1 MKRGAMRNRLRTT
14 LSALL
19 LCAAAVHPGLRAA
32 DAPAAKADTLKVA
45 VYNELAPFSDKGQGI
60 DADLAAA
67 LAKKLGLTLSLL
79 PFNAGDDLN
88 DDLRNMVWKGHY
100 LGYGPADVML
110 HVPVDRMLMNA
121 NPQVTIFA
129 PYHVESVRLVRSA
142 RSIPSFDGVDALA
155 GKRIGVEKVSIS
167 GMVMLGEGNGR
178 FRDQVHIYPTATE
191 ALQQLKAGQLD
202 AVLATRSEIE
212 SVLRGDPAFP
222 VQDVPFERLPRA
234 GWAIGMA
241 VKKDNVDLARRLQA
255 ALNEMAADGELKA
268 VFAKYG
274 VQVVKP

>member
-1 MKRGAMRNRLRTT
+1 MPQAVDTTGLPVLGDKWRDENPYRTNKLALKIGT
-14 LSALL
+14 SAYTQN
-19 LCAAAVHPGLRAA
+19 CARCHGLDAVSGGI
-32 DAPAAKADTLKVA
+32 AP
-45 VYNELAPFSDKGQGI
+45 
-60 DADLAAA
+60 
-67 LAKKLGLTLSLL
+67 
-79 PFNAGDDLN
+79 
-88 DDLRNMVWKGHY
+88 DLR
-100 LGYGPADVML
+100 LL
-110 HVPVDRMLMNA
+110 DR
-121 NPQVTIFA
+121 
-129 PYHVESVRLVRSA
+129 
-142 RSIPSFDGVDALA
+142 DC
-155 GKRIGVEKVSIS
+155 
-167 GMVMLGEGNGR
+167 NGIKNETKKQACYKEM
-178 FRDQVHIYPTATE
+178 DNYYPTATE

-274 VQVVKP
+274 VQIVKP

>member
-1 MKRGAMRNRLRTT
+1 MRKRLCCAL
-14 LSALL
+14 LPLL
-19 LCAAAVHPGLRAA
+19 LCAGGTALAA
-32 DAPAAKADTLKVA
+32 DPPARGADTLKVA
-45 VYNELAPFSDKGQGI
+45 LYNELAPFSDQGQGI

-67 LAKKLGLTLSLL
+67 LANRLGLKLSLL

-121 NPQVTIFA
+121 NPQVNIFA
-129 PYHVESVRLVRSA
+129 PYHVETVRLVRSA
-142 RSIPSFDGVDALA
+142 RSIPAFDSVDALL

-178 FRDQVHIYPTATE
+178 FRDQVHIYPTAIE

-222 VQDVPFERLPRA
+222 VQEVPFERLPRA

-241 VKKDNVDLARRLQA
+241 VKKDNVELARRLQA